1 MLRAPRRGSARSQAQ
16 ARGRVVPTGQHRKS
30 CEEVPADRLV
40 LAAAEDEAWAFF
52 QAEQF
57 SAQHQ
62 LLEEL
67 QAHNEAARSFLMS
80 VYFHKKPAAQRSR
93 KVSAR
98 ARRNATGR
106 PWCTSRY
113 IPVVHLAL
121 HPLLWLHAGGTARAA
136 AVGRLERASGC

>member
-98 ARRNATGR
+98 ARRNR
-106 PWCTSRY
+106 PA
-113 IPVVHLAL
+113 VVHLAL
-121 HPLLWLHAGGTARAA
+121 HPFLWLHAGGTARAA